1 MKPENIVSVIFITL
15 FLLFAY
21 FMIGGYTPCG
31 EYRYYD
37 NHDVPTKYHT
47 IYPTFAHMAY
57 GQTNSQYNSQHK
69 PVYDSNIYDSNTDL
83 SSNKSIYEYGPY
95 LNI

>member
-31 EYRYYD
+31 EYRYYE
-37 NHDVPTKYHT
+37 NHDISPKNHT
-47 IYPTFAHMAY
+47 RPILDFSHVYRPV
-57 GQTNSQYNSQHK
+57 NSYVNRPEDTYTSKHIDNS
-69 PVYDSNIYDSNTDL
+69 DAL
-83 SSNKSIYEYGPY
+83 FNKSIYEYGPY
-95 LNI
+95 LNV